1 MLKAIHSYEFS
12 QIKCLDDDNIINVE
26 KKFDKF
32 LLNNNYNYTQEFLN
46 NEKNKGLPKLNFDL
60 NKLSQYFKNESSSKE
75 FVTIETDL
83 QNFNE
88 YFNSL
93 SSLIHLQDLTKF
105 EAEITKNSEYVLHIV
120 FFLFSV
126 MIKAF
131 CYILDHPNF
140 FLTQTTTKEFV
151 TFFENFRIIKRISK
165 KCLGIIIQDNEH
177 KKDLINQ
184 GYISVFE
191 EMGNYT
197 MEFKNMIGNCQNFL
211 TLILFNI
218 GASNTDEEEEELFDK
233 QMGDLLI
240 HFTKC
245 FKTLYLIN
253 LKYSFVDYREFYND
267 GLSKNL
273 NFKRECKIYN
283 LILKNEFPQGK
294 KPFCL
299 ISYIWLFDAA
309 AKSEILY
316 VFNDKK
322 QRTEAI
328 QSLNNLEQG
337 GLLGINH
344 IINPSSLFFYLQIRR
359 NKIIEDT
366 LNAVSNPNINLQ
378 KPMKVKFMN
387 EQGVDEGGVR
397 KEFFLLLIRQIFDA
411 KYGMF
416 SYNEKTRLFWFNLY
430 SFEPKIKY
438 ELIGIILGLA
448 LFNNIILDVKLPLVV
463 YKKLLEQPTNLE
475 DMKEC
480 DPELYQTFSY
490 LKNTKEQNLKDIL
503 STNFTVVV
511 DKFGEKVVIPL
522 KPNGENIYIDNTNK
536 DEYVDL
542 YLDWYFNKSIEEYFV
557 CFKKGF
563 YRVCDKQ
570 LAKVRLTLFNIY
582 SCLNQKN

>member
-1 MLKAIHSYEFS
+1 MSE
-12 QIKCLDDDNIINVE
+12 
-26 KKFDKF
+26 
-32 LLNNNYNYTQEFLN
+32 
-46 NEKNKGLPKLNFDL
+46 
-60 NKLSQYFKNESSSKE
+60 YFKKESSSKE

-88 YFNSL
+88 YFNAF
-93 SSLIHLQDLTKF
+93 SSLIHLKDLTKF
-105 EAEITKNSEYVLHIV
+105 EAEIAKNSEFVLHIV

-165 KCLGIIIQDNEH
+165 KCLGMIIEDNEH
-177 KKDLINQ
+177 KKELIDQ
-184 GYISVFE
+184 GYISAFE
-191 EMGNYT
+191 EIGNYT

-218 GASNTDEEEEELFDK
+218 GASNADEEEDEQLDK

-283 LILKNEFPQGK
+283 SILKNEFSQGE

-328 QSLNNLEQG
+328 QSLSNLEQG

-344 IINPSSLFFYLQIRR
+344 IINPSSLFFYLQVNR
-359 NKIIEDT
+359 NKLIEDT
-366 LNAVSNPNINLQ
+366 LNAVSNSNINLQ
-378 KPMKVKFMN
+378 KPMKVKFVN
-387 EQGVDEGGVR
+387 EQGVDEGGVK
-397 KEFFLLLIRQIFDA
+397 KEFFLLLIRQIFDVN
-411 KYGMF
+411 YGMF

-448 LFNNIILDVKLPLVV
+448 LFNNIILDVKFPLVI
-463 YKKLLEQPTNLE
+463 YKKLLDQPTNLE

-480 DPELYQTFSY
+480 EPELYQTFSY

-511 DKFGEKVVIPL
+511 DKFGEKVVVPL

-542 YLDWYFNKSIEEYFV
+542 YLDWYFNKSIEDYFA

-570 LAKVRLTLFNIY
+570 LAKVRKISYNIHI
-582 SCLNQKN
+582 